1 MQGIVIFLHDITENE
16 QIRVKTQQLE
26 QRAVLG
32 EVTAIFAH
40 EVRNPI
46 NNISMGLQLLG
57 SKFAADDPNQ
67 ELIGRLQTDCTRLTH
82 LMESVL
88 SFSRPMEFKM
98 ETTELPVLLQ
108 RILDRW
114 RPRLSRANVEL
125 FFQPDAAT
133 PAIMGDPR
141 TLEQVFTNLISN
153 AVQAMSTNGKGILG
167 IKTAAHQGP
176 DFLTAEVTVSDSGPG
191 IPPEIREHIFE
202 PFVTTNAGGTG
213 LGLAITRRIV
223 NAHHGTIDVESF
235 PGGTIFHV
243 HIPALSEGRS

>member
-57 SKFAADDPNQ
+57 TKFAADDPNQ

-98 ETTELPVLLQ
+98 ETDRTARIAAAHPRSLAPAPVTCECRTVLPAGS
-108 RILDRW
+108 
-114 RPRLSRANVEL
+114 RPRRPSWATRAPWSRSS
-125 FFQPDAAT
+125 PT
-133 PAIMGDPR
+133 
-141 TLEQVFTNLISN
+141 
-153 AVQAMSTNGKGILG
+153 
-167 IKTAAHQGP
+167 
-176 DFLTAEVTVSDSGPG
+176 
-191 IPPEIREHIFE
+191 
-202 PFVTTNAGGTG
+202 
-213 LGLAITRRIV
+213 
-223 NAHHGTIDVESF
+223 
-235 PGGTIFHV
+235 
-243 HIPALSEGRS
+243 